1 MKTVFF
7 ILVLATSTNV
17 FGQES
22 MIYRRDGKLKLDTIY
37 SIDSKRLKDFETI
50 EKDLLPIIFN
60 KLLYPNTS
68 KSSVSGIVIAKL
80 KLDQNNNLSIH
91 IVKSADESLSSSV
104 KIALDTSLI
113 KHKLLSFKKP
123 FEFYI
128 PFQFEVLKDTFL
140 EDLKLHN
147 SIVIRSSAGTRYNE
161 TISTKDNNKN

>member
-1 MKTVFF
+1 MKTVF
-7 ILVLATSTNV
+7 LVLVLLTSTKV

-22 MIYRRDGKLKLDTIY
+22 MIYRSDGKLKLDTLY
-37 SIDSKRLKDFETI
+37 SIDTKRLNDFQII

-60 KLLYPNTS
+60 RLLYPNTS

-80 KLDQNNNLSIH
+80 KFDQNNNLSIH

-104 KIALDTSLI
+104 KIALDPNLI

-128 PFQFEVLKDTFL
+128 PFQFEVLEDTFL

-147 SIVIRSSAGTRYNE
+147 SIVIRSSSGTRYYE
-161 TISTKDNNKN
+161 TISTKDKNKN